1 MQLLG
6 WFRAGEAK
14 TFGQDLAAFMVKE
27 LQGNLD
33 ALNPKGRKRADRTM
47 AKAAEKVQAFR
58 ATHSVNVYKK
68 SQLANAFLWSL
79 KEAGWPEQYANQ
91 MTDWLTL
98 RL

>member
-1 MQLLG
+1 MQLFG

-14 TFGQDLAAFMVKE
+14 AFGQELAAFLVKE
-27 LQGNLD
+27 FQGDLG
-33 ALNPKGRKRADRTM
+33 ALHPKGRKRADKAL

-58 ATHSVNVYKK
+58 STHRVNVYRK

-79 KEAGWPEQYANQ
+79 KEAGWPEQDASR